1 MMKEWGIFV
10 IGLFI
15 GYIVWII
22 QTMTKRKNDESDERR
37 KSYFGKGYP
46 IPENIL
52 RENYWKPNSRGML
65 IHQNILR
72 PKHDNIRGVIMICH
86 GFGDH
91 TLDFVTEI
99 ALKFCSQN
107 YAVITMDAEG
117 HGLSDGLHGHIE
129 SVKSIASDYC
139 DFLFVQSK
147 RSCFQS
153 KPFFIYGGS
162 MGGAVAFYL
171 STIFPSKDF
180 IKGVIFASPMVKIAD
195 DMRPHPLLTMV
206 LRTLAYLFPFA
217 PIVPLPSISHKCFK
231 RQDNLQRSLACQLA
245 YRKSPRL
252 NTASQLLL
260 ATDEITKM
268 MNQLTIPILIIHGE
282 EDAVTCSKNS
292 LLLYEKCG
300 TRINEKRCH
309 IYPGAWHSLLVGE
322 EEPLAS
328 QIFEDILQWLQERIE
343 QHS

>member
-1 MMKEWGIFV
+1 MLEWAIFV

-15 GYIVWII
+15 GYILWFI
-22 QTMTKRKNDESDERR
+22 QIMSKRNNGESDERR
-37 KSYFGKGYP
+37 KNYFGKGYP
-46 IPENIL
+46 IPENIV
-52 RENYWKPNSRGML
+52 RESSWKPNSRGML
-65 IHQNILR
+65 LHQVIFR
-72 PKHDNIRGVIMICH
+72 PKHDKIHGVIMICH

-99 ALKFCSQN
+99 ALKFVTKS

-129 SVKSIASDYC
+129 SVKSIANDYC
-139 DFLFVQSK
+139 DFLFSQSK
-147 RSCFQS
+147 RPCFQS
-153 KPFFIYGGS
+153 KPFFIYGCS

-180 IKGVIFASPMVKIAD
+180 IKGVIFASPMVKITD
-195 DMRPHPLLTMV
+195 NMRPHPLLTIV
-206 LRTLAYLFPFA
+206 LKTLASLFPLA

-231 RQDNLQRSLACQLA
+231 RKDNLQRSLACTLA
-245 YRKSPRL
+245 YRQSPRL
-252 NTASQLLL
+252 NTATQLLV
-260 ATDEITKM
+260 ATDEITKI
-268 MNQLTIPILIIHGE
+268 MNQLTLPTLIIHGE

-292 LLLYEKCG
+292 LLLYETCTTKV
-300 TRINEKRCH
+300 NEKRCH

-328 QIFEDILQWLQERIE
+328 QIFEDILHWLQERI
-343 QHS
+343 QYS